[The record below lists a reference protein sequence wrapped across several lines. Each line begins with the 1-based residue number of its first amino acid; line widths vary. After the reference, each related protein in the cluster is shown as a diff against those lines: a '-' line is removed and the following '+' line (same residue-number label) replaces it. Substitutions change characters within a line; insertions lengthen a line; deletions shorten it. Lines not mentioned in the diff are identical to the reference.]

1 MTTNNN
7 ISGNY
12 RKVEVVGRGSF
23 GSAILVQSVTDRK
36 YYIMKV
42 LSISHQKSFIDSN

>member
-1 MTTNNN
+1 MSTSN

-12 RKVEVVGRGSF
+12 RKIEVVGRGSF
-23 GSAILVQSVTDRK
+23 GSAVLVQSVSDRK

-42 LSISHQKSFIDSN
+42 SSTVA